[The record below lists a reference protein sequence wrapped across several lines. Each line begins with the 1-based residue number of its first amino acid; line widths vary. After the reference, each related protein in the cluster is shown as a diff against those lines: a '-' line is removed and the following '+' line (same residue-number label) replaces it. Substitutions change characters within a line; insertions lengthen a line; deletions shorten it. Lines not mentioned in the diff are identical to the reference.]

1 MGSSYCSRDSND
13 IISGDCVFEI
23 NDFTVVTEF
32 EVFTLMLENAIQ
44 EMKTEAD
51 LPDIEIESSSGT
63 RQRGVLSK
71 KFAYQNYELQMV
83 YVRQKNKMP
92 TFSEDFLEHRSYLCE
107 AAFALDHSDNHFFE
121 DIIIGKQYGILSDFF
136 LICAI
141 GQNNFMTES
150 TVNIINSAIILASS
164 NIDCALPIF
173 FQFAPGAAVGVL
185 QNRNFFTNF
194 EGAVLNNC
202 LSSQKYL
209 DGVIKMFKEKINTP
223 SELEK
228 IKISLQQDFDV
239 NLSPFSEADVSSSPL
254 GSSLAEVHQDQ
265 SVPIGCNCP
274 HKYPFQPVGLSLAHG
289 LRMAAVWVDIDE
301 YLMVET
307 DNFTNIEPQ
316 TAQRWKC
323 SMLFDDEY
331 SYEQSYLF
339 TRLFE
344 LSEEELSECS
354 VRSQLLSPSDQSS
367 SLGTTAL
374 GPLADKPSVRDIKIL
389 GNSSP
394 ISQKSCSDC
403 ISFILKGSGND
414 TDFLVGH
421 PTSGQQQF
429 QKLLNPKSAPANS
442 LTRRLAVCLVEKIDG
457 NFVNFC
463 RLWIKFLEILR
474 HHWEYNLDLP
484 YFDTDERP
492 QLACCLLHQK
502 LQMIQYCISVKK
514 RKHREMEACEAT
526 TSECVKDP
534 TNRITADE
542 EFFDANESFDEV
554 DAALFLKEPRGR
566 SHPLDSNECLR
577 NYPKERIFVPF
588 TQDEGPMTEDQIE
601 QRVSYLFSL
610 EDANLRTRA
619 QSELLL
625 SDMQAFKAA
634 NPGCELVDF
643 LRWHSPRDLSEEG
656 ELSERMKLPGNFW
669 QETWD
674 SANAVP
680 AAQQQRLFNET
691 REVEQI
697 FQFFMNIRIRELVKL
712 LLPVVSV
719 HMAEILLENA
729 AECLEMVGPKLEK
742 LCNELNVATKGSDMD
757 AYFDVARTLRMVEE
771 MVMKYSTTSNLMLR
785 QAQSMDLL
793 KHIDLNVLKTFVTTL
808 CESSSDVVD
817 ELSLQS
823 VQLSC
828 EIPDAPDGPIFGTL
842 RSFFLMDEEGD
853 REGEEEQWPR
863 PIRKQAILRCFVPHP
878 GNGSRAMPQRM
889 YTSYREGEFIFCGS
903 FTSDIT
909 FL

>member
-1 MGSSYCSRDSND
+1 
-13 IISGDCVFEI
+13 
-23 NDFTVVTEF
+23 
-32 EVFTLMLENAIQ
+32 MLENAIQ

-71 KFAYQNYELQMV
+71 KFAYQNYELQM
-83 YVRQKNKMP
+83 
-92 TFSEDFLEHRSYLCE
+92 
-107 AAFALDHSDNHFFE
+107 

-394 ISQKSCSDC
+394 ISQ
-403 ISFILKGSGND
+403 GSGND

-691 REVEQI
+691 REVEQLSQSI
-697 FQFFMNIRIRELVKL
+697 WPKF
-712 LLPVVSV
+712 S
-719 HMAEILLENA
+719 

-889 YTSYREGEFIFCGS
+889 
-903 FTSDIT
+903 
-909 FL
+909 FLAN